1 MSRRRTLP
9 ALLVGLSGV
18 ILAGCVATGS
28 GQGATTV
35 PQPTPSPTLVNCG
48 VGVPLVKCNPSLY
61 SPPAGLTPP
70 PTPPG
75 SPPQEAAQTV
85 TCGTGFFD
93 TTMWATLGTDFG
105 SISCFRFAGGSQWV
119 VIGDGLSLT
128 SSRPAPST
136 MGAMIA
142 VEDCAANDSSC
153 RGPNAIHDFAAFL
166 VTYPPGSMSGRTML
180 VGLAAGRF
188 LDIANSCTALTF
200 DLKSL
205 SWYRTDAGDLG
216 ALQSGASVTPAFRPP
231 QMVSG
236 STALKTPAPASLQ
249 TCSLP

>member
-9 ALLVGLSGV
+9 ALLVALSGV

-61 SPPAGLTPP
+61 SPPAGLTPAP
-70 PTPPG
+70 VPSG

-85 TCGTGFFD
+85 TCGPGFFD
-93 TTMWATLGTDFG
+93 AATWTTLGTDFG
-105 SISCFRFAGGSQWV
+105 SIECFRFVDGSEWV
-119 VIGDGLSLT
+119 VFGNGMSLT
-128 SSRPAPST
+128 SSRPAAST

-142 VEDCAANDSSC
+142 VETCAATDLSC
-153 RGPNAIHDFAAFL
+153 RDPDALHDFGAFS
-166 VTYPPGSMSGRTML
+166 VTYPPGSMSGKTVL
-180 VGLAAGRF
+180 LGLASGRF
-188 LDIANSCTALTF
+188 LDMNNTCIALTF

-205 SWYRTDAGDLG
+205 GWYRTDAHDLGDLE
-216 ALQSGASVTPAFRPP
+216 AGASVTPVFRPP

-236 STALKTPAPASLQ
+236 STALKTAAPATLQ
-249 TCSLP
+249 RCSFP